1 MNLREKISL
10 LSEELSLIWVKPP
23 AHSYAIKAV
32 NA

>member
-1 MNLREKISL
+1 MNLGEKISL
-10 LSEELSLIWVKPP
+10 LSEESSLIWVKPP